1 MNAAVPVRASVARAA
16 VWMTCADAGFVA
28 MLLGIRVMTQHMSVF
43 EVVFWRA
50 TVASIAVL
58 PWALTATQRRSLATQ
73 RMGMFGIRAV
83 AVYGANLTYFYAA
96 ATMVLANA
104 VALQFVI
111 PLFTVM
117 GAALFLGEK
126 VGPRRWAAT
135 AVGLAGA
142 VIILRPGI
150 AQVGWPEIAVLG
162 SAALYAVN
170 WTMVKALTRTE
181 LARVIV
187 FYMNVLIVPMAAVGA
202 SFDWVWPD
210 WSLAPLIVATGLVGW
225 GAQIC
230 QARGFASADAS
241 VVAPFDFLRL
251 PMIAASGWVLFDETV
266 DIWTWVGAA
275 VIFGAATY
283 ITRREA
289 SIERAGRRKA
299 AEAEP
304 AAGE

>member
-1 MNAAVPVRASVARAA
+1 MTGSSPNSVARAA
-16 VWMTCADAGFVA
+16 FWMVFADAGFVA
-28 MLLGIRVMTQHMSVF
+28 MLLGIRVLTQHLPVF

-50 TVASIAVL
+50 FVASAAVL
-58 PWALTATQRRSLATQ
+58 PWALTARQRRALATQ
-73 RMGMFGIRAV
+73 RMGMFAVRAL

-96 ATMVLANA
+96 ATMVLASA

-111 PLFTVM
+111 PLFTVI
-117 GAALFLGEK
+117 GAALFLGET
-126 VGPRRWAAT
+126 VGWRRSLAT
-135 AVGLAGA
+135 AIGFAGA
-142 VIILRPGI
+142 LIILRPGI
-150 AQVGWPEIAVLG
+150 AHVGMPEIAVLV
-162 SAALYAVN
+162 SAAFYAVN
-170 WTMVKALTRTE
+170 WLMVKALTRTE
-181 LARVIV
+181 TARVIV

-202 SFDWVWPD
+202 AFNWVWPD

-251 PMIAASGWVLFDETV
+251 PMIAASGWALFHEAA
-266 DIWTWVGAA
+266 DIWTWIGAA

-289 SIERAGRRKA
+289 NIERAGRRKA
-299 AEAEP
+299 AAEAP
-304 AAGE
+304 AGE